1 MKKILS
7 ILIFSFFSVFVF
19 ADTFRVKI
27 LQNVEVQYDIGEPF
41 IDVEKGSELTVD
53 TYKTSIYFTDE
64 GGISLSAK
72 IGDAYYDLDDNL
84 IEFENHSLSIPK
96 ELQRSYWIMDYYF
109 EMLKNKDINILLK
122 NEPYY
127 NSEEEYVYN
136 DRDELIPWQRNFYI
150 LYIKFGKYLI
160 KSSNPIKFDGMG
172 FISFPISFDDNV
184 LQLEVPTLNYQ
195 KMYETA
201 NIWKKVTELKTPLKL
216 FLKNDGDYLYV
227 YKNSIAENNLLY
239 TLIRGNEKTCEQ
251 IYNFVKNNS
260 FEESSVTWPRH
271 ADGSCDFDGSKTAVA
286 TQTANSEVST
296 NVTKNKTMTVSENLK
311 LRSSEATST
320 QVLTVMS
327 AGTKVKILEL
337 GKSEIIDGISSNWV
351 KVEVLSN
358 AKDRDGKPI
367 KKGTVGWCYGGYLK

>member
-41 IDVEKGSELTVD
+41 IDVEKGSELTLD

-195 KMYETA
+195 KMYETD

-239 TLIRGNEKTCEQ
+239 TLIRGNEKTC
-251 IYNFVKNNS
+251 
-260 FEESSVTWPRH
+260 
-271 ADGSCDFDGSKTAVA
+271 
-286 TQTANSEVST
+286 
-296 NVTKNKTMTVSENLK
+296 
-311 LRSSEATST
+311 
-320 QVLTVMS
+320 
-327 AGTKVKILEL
+327 
-337 GKSEIIDGISSNWV
+337 
-351 KVEVLSN
+351 
-358 AKDRDGKPI
+358 
-367 KKGTVGWCYGGYLK
+367 